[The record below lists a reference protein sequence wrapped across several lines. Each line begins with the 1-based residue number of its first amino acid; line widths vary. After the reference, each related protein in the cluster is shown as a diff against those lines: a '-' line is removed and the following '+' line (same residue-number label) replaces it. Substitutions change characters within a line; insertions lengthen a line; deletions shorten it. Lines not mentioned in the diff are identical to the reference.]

1 MAVEPRTGPRAHRAS
16 PGGGNAARS
25 REKILAVASRM
36 IARQGI
42 RGLRVVEVANAAD
55 VSTALLYYH
64 FGNRSGLVNASFE
77 FAYEKAPSTGLHTS
91 SDDGDGYQCLED
103 AMLAELDDDPNVRDF
118 AIVWGEVAAAAVF
131 DRDLRPGVRRITHS
145 WRATVA
151 GAIERG
157 IADGS
162 IRDDVDAEAA
172 AEMLIVLVDGCC
184 VRWLAGSLDI
194 DDARRLVLRAV
205 GQLRSPD

>member
-1 MAVEPRTGPRAHRAS
+1 MAVEPRS
-16 PGGGNAARS
+16 PARTRRVSRGGGPS

-42 RGLRVVEVANAAD
+42 RGLRVEEVAEAAD

-64 FGNRSGLVNASFE
+64 FDNRSGLVNAAFE
-77 FAYEKAPSTGLHTS
+77 FAFEKAPSTVLGTS
-91 SDDGDGYQCLED
+91 PDDGSGYQALEN
-103 AMLAELDDDPNVRDF
+103 AMLAELDEDPSVRDY

-131 DRDLRPGVRRITHS
+131 DSDLRPVVRRITGR

-194 DDARRLVLRAV
+194 EDARSLVLRALER
-205 GQLRSPD
+205 LRTPG